1 MAKVHY
7 IKKYYQPLE
16 LYPEIPINR
25 VEIIPGV
32 VFKRSSKKT
41 KKLLKQAKKQ
51 SKAILLLGYDFD
63 PNYEL
68 IIDVDTYDSFQR
80 ELIEQEVGTK
90 RFREIIIDN
99 NKPFGYDYPQSNH
112 MNIVPQALLSILLFK
127 LVKVKFKG
135 IYSYRSNADGDSLML
150 NANTKLH
157 ETNIHLNNSGSIPEY
172 KKLKKIAS
180 LINRYFRPYTWFY
193 DRVAFALISFWNS
206 FFSFSS
212 EQAFLSLF
220 ASIEALLTS
229 KKDDIS
235 RQVMDRY
242 PIILGAAKSKH
253 QFYGQQIKELYDIR
267 SRIIH
272 GNAKL
277 RKGAAREQFYMSVP
291 YSHIPHDQ
299 FWLLYEFTQKLLL
312 KVLFNEK
319 YFEIVSK
326 VRSETT
332 TDKHVQAYFNSKM
345 EDKNKLQLLEMQ
357 IESAKNRLKGLEK
370 KKAKLEIK
378 IDKTIYE

>member
-7 IKKYYQPLE
+7 TKKYYQPFE

-32 VFKRSSKKT
+32 VFKRSSKKS
-41 KKLLKQAKKQ
+41 KNLLKQAKKQ
-51 SKAILLLGYDFD
+51 SKAILLLGYDFN

-90 RFREIIIDN
+90 RFREIIEN

-135 IYSYRSNADGDSLML
+135 IYSYRSTSNGDSLML

-157 ETNIHLNNSGSIPEY
+157 ETNIHIYNSGSIPEY
-172 KKLKKIAS
+172 RKLKKIAF

-229 KKDDIS
+229 NKEDIS
-235 RQVMDRY
+235 RQVMNRY
-242 PIILGAAKSKH
+242 PIIIGAAKSKR
-253 QFYGQQIKELYDIR
+253 QFYGEQIKELYSIR

-277 RKGAAREQFYMSVP
+277 KKGAMREQFYMSLP
-291 YSHIPHDQ
+291 YSHIPYDQ
-299 FWLLYEFTQKLLL
+299 FGVLYEFTQKLLL

-332 TDKHVQAYFNSKM
+332 TDKHVEAYFNSKM
-345 EDKNKLQLLEMQ
+345 EDKNKLQLLKMQ

-370 KKAKLEIK
+370 KKDKLEIK
-378 IDKTIYE
+378 INKTKCE